1 MVARFMPEAGVRE
14 LKSRATRI
22 LREVRDRRARYVITY
37 RGKPVALLAPLD
49 TTAQASPDA
58 RAGEVWEELLRLGDE
73 IARGWRSPQTT
84 VELLSTMRR

>member
-1 MVARFMPEAGVRE
+1 MPEAGVRE

-22 LREVRDRRARYVITY
+22 LREVRDKRARYVITY

-49 TTAQASPDA
+49 AAAQASPDA
-58 RAGEVWEELLRLGDE
+58 RAEEVWEELLRLGDE
-73 IARGWRSPQTT
+73 IGRGWRSPQTT

>member
-1 MVARFMPEAGVRE
+1 MPEAGVRE

-22 LREVRDRRARYVITY
+22 LREVRDKRARYVITY

-49 TTAQASPDA
+49 AAAQASPDA
-58 RAGEVWEELLRLGDE
+58 RAEEVWEELLRLGDE
-73 IARGWRSPQTT
+73 IAGGWRSPQTT